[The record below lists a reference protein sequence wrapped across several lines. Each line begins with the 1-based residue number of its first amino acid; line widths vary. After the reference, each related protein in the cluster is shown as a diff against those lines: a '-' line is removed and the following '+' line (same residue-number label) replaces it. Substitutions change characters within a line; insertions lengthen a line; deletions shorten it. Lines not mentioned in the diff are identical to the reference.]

1 MKTMKRQS
9 KLTHNETTS
18 SLERLPGYL
27 TIKEAARII
36 GVSERSVYG
45 YVKAGKLSGGRVGH
59 IIAVSEEHARAYERK
74 APGRLRTITPPWH
87 IPPLN
92 NPQYLTTIKV
102 LIRPGQDALLDR
114 KLSEMRVA
122 RKHLLPGTAARYIAH
137 DQHDP
142 AKLIILLVWR
152 SAVMP
157 PDKEREAALAALTGD
172 LADVL
177 DWETAISKEG
187 QVLLHA

>member
-1 MKTMKRQS
+1 VKERKVRLDSASSKTVF
-9 KLTHNETTS
+9 